1 MTSEEITLTT
11 PLNHKVKIRM
21 KNLGE
26 DVWDAALVY
35 EGQSHRVGKFK
46 GKDHAVEAATKR
58 AIKVAD
64 DASFTGSAVKKT

>member
-35 EGQSHRVGKFK
+35 EGQAHRVGKFK